1 MKKKH
6 FFYISATNE
15 VAPAA
20 PRSVWGKTCNTM
32 GGKTTNASIIENK
45 NEKENKNG

>member
-6 FFYISATNE
+6 AFHTTATNA

-20 PRSVWGKTCNTM
+20 PRSIWGKVGQTM
-32 GGKTTNASIIENK
+32 GGKTTNGAIIEK